1 LVFLRHAEGPRVPPL
16 LPSGLSVPLQ
26 QALVTRLATIP
37 QTYGWCRTRWSGA
50 TLALTLPAQP
60 GVPVSAETVR
70 RWLHAL
76 GWVWKRAT
84 LIAQDTN
91 PGRAERLARS
101 RWVWEH
107 LQPWAALVVADALD
121 IHL

>member
-1 LVFLRHAEGPRVPPL
+1 
-16 LPSGLSVPLQ
+16 
-26 QALVTRLATIP
+26 
-37 QTYGWCRTRWSGA
+37 
-50 TLALTLPAQP
+50 
-60 GVPVSAETVR
+60 VR